1 MSHNKNID
9 ELTIRVL
16 TIRALMGTLGVI
28 IGFALFFATGG
39 TITLN

>member
-9 ELTIRVL
+9 ELTIKVL
-16 TIRALMGTLGVI
+16 TIRAVMGTIGVV
-28 IGFALFFATGG
+28 IGFALYFATGG